1 MLELVQKALRNVVL
15 SVVKYKTIKNFNTNF
30 LILKK
35 EAIIME
41 KQVTTFGKTMVKNIV
56 KGIGIGCTIFTVMS
70 FISSLLAHSE
80 VGNRIASY
88 AVAAFVI
95 GIGYGVFAIFW
106 SNERMSNLAKF
117 VFALVPP
124 IAIQFIVSVIV
135 GWISFKDD
143 PAVICGWIAFTVI
156 LPIPIAAIIYYFEK
170 KKAKEMNARLREL
183 RKESK

>member
-1 MLELVQKALRNVVL
+1 MLRNVVL

-35 EAIIME
+35 EMIIME
-41 KQVTTFGKTMVKNIV
+41 KQVTTLGKTMAKNIV
-56 KGIGIGCTIFTVMS
+56 KGIGIGCTIFTAIS
-70 FISSLLAHSE
+70 FVSSLLAHSA

-88 AVAAFVI
+88 AVASFVI

-135 GWISFKDD
+135 GWISFKDE
-143 PAVICGWIAFTVI
+143 PAVICGWIVFTVI
-156 LPIPIAAIIYYFEK
+156 FPIAIAAIIYYFEK
-170 KKAKEMNARLREL
+170 KKAEEMNARLQAL
-183 RKESK
+183 RKENK

>member
-1 MLELVQKALRNVVL
+1 
-15 SVVKYKTIKNFNTNF
+15 
-30 LILKK
+30 
-35 EAIIME
+35 ME

-56 KGIGIGCTIFTVMS
+56 RGIGIGCTIFTVMS
-70 FISSLLAHSE
+70 FVSSLLAHSA

-183 RKESK
+183 SKESK

>member
-1 MLELVQKALRNVVL
+1 MHYFYCNQFCVELV
-15 SVVKYKTIKNFNTNF
+15 SNT
-30 LILKK
+30 
-35 EAIIME
+35 A
-41 KQVTTFGKTMVKNIV
+41 
-56 KGIGIGCTIFTVMS
+56 
-70 FISSLLAHSE
+70 

-88 AVAAFVI
+88 AVATFVI
-95 GIGYGVFAIFW
+95 GISYGVFAIFW

-135 GWISFKDD
+135 GWISFKDE

-156 LPIPIAAIIYYFEK
+156 FPIAIAAIIYYFEK
-170 KKAKEMNARLREL
+170 KKAEEMNTRLQAL